1 MKIDIIRIA
10 KGNVGWANEASQ
22 LYLKRIQHHWSTKEI
37 TLKLSGKS
45 DVAQRKRQ
53 ESEQIISR
61 LNPQDRLI
69 LLVERGKNVSTET
82 FAHWIETSMN
92 EGTKKI
98 VFAIGGPFGHDS
110 SLQKR
115 AWKTLAF
122 SPMVLNHELARVV
135 LAEQLYRVSTI
146 IYGGSYHH

>member
-1 MKIDIIRIA
+1 MKIDIIRVA

-45 DVAQRKRQ
+45 DVAHRKRQ

-69 LLVERGKNVSTET
+69 LLDERGKNISTET
-82 FAHWIETSMN
+82 FARWIETSMN

-110 SLQKR
+110 SLRQR

-146 IYGGSYHH
+146 IYGGRYHH